1 MTSAGKQI
9 ALIAIEQVKN
19 AMTEKDRMELI
30 ALIESAAIDKKQ
42 K

>member
-19 AMTEKDRMELI
+19 AMTEKDRSELI
-30 ALIESAAIDKKQ
+30 AMIEAATTDKKQ